1 MQHLSSKGFRV
12 LGEAEKGTNRWSS
25 PCTRVGVEGSGRR
38 AFNYVPRVGLR
49 DGLQA
54 EATEN

>member
-1 MQHLSSKGFRV
+1 M

-25 PCTRVGVEGSGRR
+25 ACTRVGEEGSGRR
-38 AFNYVPRVGLR
+38 AFNYVLRVGLR